1 MTSIPELLLKVKKI
15 VEDTHTD
22 RTGALANL
30 LINGYK
36 TSKKHYLNLVRERLI
51 IALRNENEEYYKLIT
66 SNQKAKEKFEKRVDK
81 KAMELAV
88 MNTLR
93 VSRELRLSDTGVQLE
108 FLKFLA
114 STDREALPFALNFIE
129 RWQPPPRF
137 QEQKEHDVERDL
149 WRRSHDQ

>member
-36 TSKKHYLNLVRERLI
+36 TSKKHYLNQAKEKFI
-51 IALRNENEEYYKLIT
+51 IMLRKENEKYYKLIT
-66 SNQKAKEKFEKRVDK
+66 TNQKAKEEFKKFVDK
-81 KAMELAV
+81 KATELAV
-88 MNTLR
+88 IKMLISLQVLGWSNTQ
-93 VSRELRLSDTGVQLE
+93 VQLE
-108 FLKFLA
+108 FFKLLE
-114 STDREALPFALNFIE
+114 STDREALQFALASIGK
-129 RWQPPPRF
+129 WQPPQRF